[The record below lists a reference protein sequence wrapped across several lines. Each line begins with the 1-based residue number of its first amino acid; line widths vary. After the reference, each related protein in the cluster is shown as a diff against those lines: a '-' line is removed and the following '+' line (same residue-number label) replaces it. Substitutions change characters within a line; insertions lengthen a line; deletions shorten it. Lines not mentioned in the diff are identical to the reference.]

1 MPIRL
6 SISFEENRTVS
17 IDVNTLLVALKDAL
31 LALTVSTKLNLPSQR
46 FFQGS

>member
-17 IDVNTLLVALKDAL
+17 IDVNTLLVALKDDL
-31 LALTVSTKLNLPSQR
+31 LAQRVSTKLNLPSQR